1 NDPGLT
7 LSEDGWRFACV
18 FEDGMHPKDVWAG
31 TLGEEPRRITSFNPS
46 LHEVALGVAET
57 VRWQA
62 PDGRSIEGVLIYPV
76 GYEAGERDRLVA
88 DIHGVP
94 MWQWLDRLMLGWH
107 DWGQWLASHGYAV
120 LLPNPRGSYG
130 RGLEYAWCNRGTW
143 GIGDFQDVLSGV
155 DAMIA
160 RGIA

>member
-1 NDPGLT
+1 SSVKRAVQEGGLGGG
-7 LSEDGWRFACV
+7 EAVGW
-18 FEDGMHPKDVWAG
+18 EG
-31 TLGEEPRRITSFNPS
+31 
-46 LHEVALGVAET
+46 
-57 VRWQA
+57 

-76 GYEAGERDRLVA
+76 GYEAGKRYPLVA
-88 DIHGVP
+88 HIHGGP

-155 DAMIA
+155 DAM
-160 RGIA
+160 